1 MKRRSLSGKGEKQT
15 RVIAR
20 EGDGLFCFVLSEET
34 TVDMRDSGK
43 LNREEKVENTGKRMT
58 HWKNP
63 EMKVN
68 HTKNSGGGITSHSKI
83 KNKNKIDFVTPC
95 CFKSVSSRGVQICS
109 VKGQITNT

>member
-1 MKRRSLSGKGEKQT
+1 MGRWQEVKRRSLSGKGEKQT

-43 LNREEKVENTGKRMT
+43 LNREEKVENTGER
-58 HWKNP
+58 KNP

-68 HTKNSGGGITSHSKI
+68 QRTQVEELPAIQKSKTKTRLTLLLHAVLKVYHPGVFK
-83 KNKNKIDFVTPC
+83 FVL
-95 CFKSVSSRGVQICS
+95 
-109 VKGQITNT
+109 